1 MTLET
6 ATPTGVETE
15 VKTDPVPNPRNE
27 MLAEIA
33 RKTQQERDEEI
44 RASGG
49 EVVDTKA
56 PEEPEQKEPEA
67 QEPEQVVEPVAE
79 TAPEAAKEP
88 EPELVTV
95 KVDGEIRQVP
105 KDKIYEAGLRAV
117 QKESAADKRLEEAT
131 RLLKEVESRLTQV
144 TPQQNPNP
152 SPQPSVGEWDDSII
166 AYALEHGNEEQKT
179 EAVRQLRGR
188 QQQQATPEQIAA
200 FAEARVLDKVDFQ
213 TSAQWFTD
221 TYKEVVKDPYLLQLA
236 AIKEDQMRKAGD
248 NRSRKELYKEIGDS
262 LMQWRGG
269 AVPTTTLEQKREQ
282 KATITNLPSASVR
295 KAAPETQKPKSPSDI
310 IEDMRKRRGQAA

>member
-15 VKTDPVPNPRNE
+15 VKTEPVPNPRNE

-44 RASGG
+44 KASGG
-49 EVVDTKA
+49 EVVDTKS
-56 PEEPEQKEPEA
+56 PEEPTAQEPEA
-67 QEPEQVVEPVAE
+67 QEPEQAVEPVAE
-79 TAPEAAKEP
+79 TLPEAPKEP

-152 SPQPSVGEWDDSII
+152 SPQPEWDDSII